1 MKETIE
7 ITYSVLGNEEAGET
21 TFELEVSDHI
31 YNLLEENEDE
41 GNFLDS
47 DFISE
52 ELPSIHQKIL
62 RGIRNNMKEEGFD
75 PKDGIITT
83 RQPWGAIKET
93 YSLDASQEFLYDNAD
108 DDEIE
113 YSVLL
118 Y

>member
-1 MKETIE
+1 
-7 ITYSVLGNEEAGET
+7 
-21 TFELEVSDHI
+21 
-31 YNLLEENEDE
+31 
-41 GNFLDS
+41 
-47 DFISE
+47 
-52 ELPSIHQKIL
+52 
-62 RGIRNNMKEEGFD
+62 MKEEGFD